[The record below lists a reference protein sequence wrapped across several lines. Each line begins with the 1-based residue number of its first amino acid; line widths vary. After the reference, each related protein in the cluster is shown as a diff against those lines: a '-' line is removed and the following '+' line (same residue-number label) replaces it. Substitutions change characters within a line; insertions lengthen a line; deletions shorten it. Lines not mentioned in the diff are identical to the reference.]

1 MTRLFGLALAGL
13 FLCSV
18 PAQAQNA
25 RVYGMRG
32 LFGGAAAYSWG
43 VDDAVKK
50 MVKATG
56 GSGVVSP
63 WWRSS
68 QIAAQAIADYKKS
81 KKPIILVGH
90 SLGANE
96 ISKVAAT
103 LQRAG
108 VPVAAALYYDPTPTV
123 RCVPRNVKVAVSWRR
138 TAPLNLGGGYIR
150 SCGQAKVQNINVQT
164 THTALDD
171 HPQVHAGSVRI
182 AQEAV
187 K

>member
-1 MTRLFGLALAGL
+1 MIRLLALASAGV
-13 FLCSV
+13 FLWAI
-18 PAQAQNA
+18 PAEAQT

-43 VDDAVKK
+43 VDEAVKK
-50 MVKATG
+50 IVKATG
-56 GSGVVSP
+56 GSGIVSP

-68 QIAAQAIADYKKS
+68 QVAAQAIADYRKS
-81 KKPIILVGH
+81 KRPIILVGH

-96 ISKVAAT
+96 VSDVAAT
-103 LQRAG
+103 LARAG

-138 TAPLNLGGGYIR
+138 TAPFNLGGGYIR
-150 SCGQAKVQNINVQT
+150 SCGKSKVTNINVQT
-164 THTALDD
+164 SHTALDD
-171 HPQVHAGSVRI
+171 HPQVHAGSIRI
-182 AQEAV
+182 AREAT

>member
-1 MTRLFGLALAGL
+1 MIRLLALASAGV
-13 FLCSV
+13 FLWAGAAE
-18 PAQAQNA
+18 AQTV

-32 LFGGAAAYSWG
+32 LFGGVAAYSWG
-43 VDDAVKK
+43 VDEAVKK
-50 MVKATG
+50 IVKATG

-63 WWRSS
+63 WWRSQ
-68 QIAAQAIADYKKS
+68 QIAAQAIADYRKS
-81 KKPIILVGH
+81 KRPVILVGH
-90 SLGANE
+90 SMGADR
-96 ISKVAAT
+96 ISSVAAQ
-103 LQRAG
+103 LERAG

-150 SCGQAKVQNINVQT
+150 SCSGAKLQNINVRT